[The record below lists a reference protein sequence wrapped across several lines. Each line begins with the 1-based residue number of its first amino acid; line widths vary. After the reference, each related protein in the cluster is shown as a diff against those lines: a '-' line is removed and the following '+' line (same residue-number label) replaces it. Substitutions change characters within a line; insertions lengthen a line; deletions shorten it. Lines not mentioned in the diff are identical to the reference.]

1 MIEKLVENGG
11 KVSYFPIVGYWLDIG
26 TAQNYS
32 KAKNDINYIKF

>member
-1 MIEKLVENGG
+1 MVEKLISKGK

-32 KAKNDINYIKF
+32 KAKRDINYIKL